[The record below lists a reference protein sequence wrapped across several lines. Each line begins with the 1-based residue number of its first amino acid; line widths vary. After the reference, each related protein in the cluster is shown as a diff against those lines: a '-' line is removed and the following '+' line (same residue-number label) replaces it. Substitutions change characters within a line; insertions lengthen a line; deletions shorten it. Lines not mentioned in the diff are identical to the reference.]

1 MFSAFPRK
9 VSSKTEAS
17 FLNHLVRFIARNT
30 GANPNT
36 RTGVVPNDMSPE
48 GVIDLGTIRGARTQ
62 LVQRPRLAD
71 LVRSRP
77 SGLAFGG
84 TDLFEVRTRIQGT
97 ARFV

>member
-1 MFSAFPRK
+1 MSVSLPRLPHDLDD
-9 VSSKTEAS
+9 ARRPG
-17 FLNHLVRFIARNT
+17 FL
-30 GANPNT
+30 NPNT